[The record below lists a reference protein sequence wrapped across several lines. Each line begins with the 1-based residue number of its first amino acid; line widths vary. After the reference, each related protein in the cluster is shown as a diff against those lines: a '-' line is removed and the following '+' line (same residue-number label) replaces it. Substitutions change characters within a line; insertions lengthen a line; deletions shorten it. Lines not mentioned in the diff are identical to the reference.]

1 MMMTKEQMEQYV
13 AILNEVERYR
23 DMDLT
28 EKERI
33 VRSVLDKPYMDLR
46 CDWAFKHVFQDLEL
60 LKLLLEDLL
69 PEDIVSVEH
78 LESLPNEIDK
88 SRPDDKNIIMDVLVK
103 TQNGEEMIVEMQRKK
118 KKTFKNRMVYYAASK
133 IHGQLKKRDSY
144 AVLKPVYVICFM
156 DYLLAH
162 ESEQLVYHYVLK
174 EKTSGEP
181 YGNHL
186 SILFCELPRLK
197 KTSLEGLSPV
207 ESWFYILKNMRT
219 FAGKPED
226 MGTRFSAVAEA
237 SKMHSLPD
245 GDKLKYFYG
254 MVTEEEKLDIGEAY
268 YEDGYKNAKLEMA
281 KAMLADKVSPEKVQ
295 KYTGL
300 TIEEISQQREG

>member
-1 MMMTKEQMEQYV
+1 
-13 AILNEVERYR
+13 
-23 DMDLT
+23 
-28 EKERI
+28 
-33 VRSVLDKPYMDLR
+33 
-46 CDWAFKHVFQDLEL
+46 
-60 LKLLLEDLL
+60 
-69 PEDIVSVEH
+69 
-78 LESLPNEIDK
+78 
-88 SRPDDKNIIMDVLVK
+88 
-103 TQNGEEMIVEMQRKK
+103 
-118 KKTFKNRMVYYAASK
+118 
-133 IHGQLKKRDSY
+133 
-144 AVLKPVYVICFM
+144 
-156 DYLLAH
+156 
-162 ESEQLVYHYVLK
+162 
-174 EKTSGEP
+174 
-181 YGNHL
+181 
-186 SILFCELPRLK
+186 
-197 KTSLEGLSPV
+197 
-207 ESWFYILKNMRT
+207 MRT